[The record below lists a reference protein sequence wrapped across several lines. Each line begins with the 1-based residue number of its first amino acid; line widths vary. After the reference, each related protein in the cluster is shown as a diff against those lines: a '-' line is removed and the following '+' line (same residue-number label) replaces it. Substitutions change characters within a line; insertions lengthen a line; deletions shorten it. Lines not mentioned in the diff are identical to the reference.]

1 MEQES
6 SLRTQQQGYIEYE
19 ILLKIYNN
27 INNIDIYK

>member
-6 SLRTQQQGYIEYE
+6 SLRTQQQSYIEYE